1 MLHMQ
6 NRSFNF
12 WYFNV
17 YKKYYYCFIFYITL
31 CFVYSQVIKKKKLA
45 NTSSLATFQ
54 SKKESQI
61 DLETPISVRSNGRV
75 KLLLPCDVADRMWV
89 WAVSRSGGE
98 RKQTLHPL
106 TLCLTSVSITLPL
119 HPLCL
124 LHQWRSSAFCSVE
137 FPFNISRSTWK
148 QCLSLF
154 LLRNGRRKSFVC
166 NLTCKFSP
174 AAVRAAS

>member
-12 WYFNV
+12 WYFNL
-17 YKKYYYCFIFYITL
+17 YKYYILYICIF
-31 CFVYSQVIKKKKLA
+31 SGNKKKLVD
-45 NTSSLATFQ
+45 TSSLATFQ

-75 KLLLPCDVADRMWV
+75 KLLLPYDVADRMRV

-98 RKQTLHPL
+98 RKQTL
-106 TLCLTSVSITLPL
+106 PL

-124 LHQWRSSAFCSVE
+124 LHQWCSSTFCSVQ
-137 FPFNISRSTWK
+137 FPLNISRSTWK
-148 QCLSLF
+148 QCHSLF

-166 NLTCKFSP
+166 NLTFKFSP
-174 AAVRAAS
+174 VAVRVAS

>member
-12 WYFNV
+12 WYFNL
-17 YKKYYYCFIFYITL
+17 YKYYILYYIMLCIF
-31 CFVYSQVIKKKKLA
+31 SGNKKKLVD
-45 NTSSLATFQ
+45 TSSLATFQ

-75 KLLLPCDVADRMWV
+75 KLVDRMRV

-98 RKQTLHPL
+98 KKQ
-106 TLCLTSVSITLPL
+106 TLPL

-124 LHQWRSSAFCSVE
+124 LHQWCSSTFCSVQ
-137 FPFNISRSTWK
+137 FPLNISRSTWK
-148 QCLSLF
+148 QCHSLF

-166 NLTCKFSP
+166 NLTFKFSP
-174 AAVRAAS
+174 VAVRVAS

>member
-12 WYFNV
+12 WYFNL
-17 YKKYYYCFIFYITL
+17 YKYYILYYIMLCIF
-31 CFVYSQVIKKKKLA
+31 SGNKKKLVD
-45 NTSSLATFQ
+45 TSSLATFQ
-54 SKKESQI
+54 SKRESQI

-75 KLLLPCDVADRMWV
+75 KLVDRMRV

-98 RKQTLHPL
+98 KKQ
-106 TLCLTSVSITLPL
+106 TLPL

-124 LHQWRSSAFCSVE
+124 LHQWCSSTFCSVQ
-137 FPFNISRSTWK
+137 FPLNISRSTWK
-148 QCLSLF
+148 QCHSLF

-166 NLTCKFSP
+166 NLTFKFSP
-174 AAVRAAS
+174 VAVRVAS

>member
-12 WYFNV
+12 WYFNL
-17 YKKYYYCFIFYITL
+17 YKKYYYYFIFYIIL
-31 CFVYSQVIKKKKLA
+31 CFVYSQVIKKKLVD
-45 NTSSLATFQ
+45 TSSLATFQ
-54 SKKESQI
+54 SKRESQI

-75 KLLLPCDVADRMWV
+75 KLVDRMRV

-98 RKQTLHPL
+98 RKQTL
-106 TLCLTSVSITLPL
+106 PL

-124 LHQWRSSAFCSVE
+124 LHQWCSSTFCSVQ
-137 FPFNISRSTWK
+137 FPLNISRSTWK
-148 QCLSLF
+148 QCHSLF

-166 NLTCKFSP
+166 NLTFKFSP
-174 AAVRAAS
+174 VAVRVAS

>member
-12 WYFNV
+12 WYFNL
-17 YKKYYYCFIFYITL
+17 YKYYILYYIMLCIF
-31 CFVYSQVIKKKKLA
+31 SGNKKKLVD
-45 NTSSLATFQ
+45 TSSLATFQ
-54 SKKESQI
+54 SKRESQI

-75 KLLLPCDVADRMWV
+75 KLVDRMRV

-98 RKQTLHPL
+98 RKQTL
-106 TLCLTSVSITLPL
+106 PL

-124 LHQWRSSAFCSVE
+124 LHQWCSSTFCSVQ
-137 FPFNISRSTWK
+137 FPLNISRSTWK
-148 QCLSLF
+148 QCHSLF

-166 NLTCKFSP
+166 NLTFKFSP
-174 AAVRAAS
+174 VAVRVAS

>member
-12 WYFNV
+12 WYFNL
-17 YKKYYYCFIFYITL
+17 YKILLLFYILYYIML
-31 CFVYSQVIKKKKLA
+31 CIFSGNKKKLVD
-45 NTSSLATFQ
+45 TSSLATFQ
-54 SKKESQI
+54 SKRESQI

-75 KLLLPCDVADRMWV
+75 KLVDRMRV

-98 RKQTLHPL
+98 KKQ
-106 TLCLTSVSITLPL
+106 TLPL

-124 LHQWRSSAFCSVE
+124 LHQWCSSTFCSVQ
-137 FPFNISRSTWK
+137 FPLNISRSTWK
-148 QCLSLF
+148 QCHSLF

-166 NLTCKFSP
+166 NLTFKFSP
-174 AAVRAAS
+174 VAVRVAS

>member
-12 WYFNV
+12 WYFNL
-17 YKKYYYCFIFYITL
+17 YKYYILYYIMLCIF
-31 CFVYSQVIKKKKLA
+31 SGNKKKLVD
-45 NTSSLATFQ
+45 TSSLATFQ
-54 SKKESQI
+54 SKRESQI

-75 KLLLPCDVADRMWV
+75 KLLLPYDVADRMRV

-98 RKQTLHPL
+98 RKQTL
-106 TLCLTSVSITLPL
+106 PL

-124 LHQWRSSAFCSVE
+124 LHQWCSSTFCSVQ
-137 FPFNISRSTWK
+137 FPLNISRSTWK
-148 QCLSLF
+148 QCHSLF

-166 NLTCKFSP
+166 NLTFKFSP
-174 AAVRAAS
+174 VAVRVAS

>member
-12 WYFNV
+12 WYFNL
-17 YKKYYYCFIFYITL
+17 YKYYILYYIMLCIF
-31 CFVYSQVIKKKKLA
+31 SGNKKKLVD
-45 NTSSLATFQ
+45 TSSLATFQ
-54 SKKESQI
+54 SKRESQI

-75 KLLLPCDVADRMWV
+75 KLLLPYDVVDRMRV

-98 RKQTLHPL
+98 RKQTL
-106 TLCLTSVSITLPL
+106 PL

-124 LHQWRSSAFCSVE
+124 LHQWCSSTFCSVQ
-137 FPFNISRSTWK
+137 FPLNISRSTWK
-148 QCLSLF
+148 QCHSLF

-166 NLTCKFSP
+166 NLTFKFSP
-174 AAVRAAS
+174 VAVRVAS

>member
-12 WYFNV
+12 WYFNL
-17 YKKYYYCFIFYITL
+17 YKYYILYYIMLCIF
-31 CFVYSQVIKKKKLA
+31 SGNKKKLVD
-45 NTSSLATFQ
+45 TSSLATFQ

-75 KLLLPCDVADRMWV
+75 KLVDRMRV

-98 RKQTLHPL
+98 RKQTL
-106 TLCLTSVSITLPL
+106 PL

-124 LHQWRSSAFCSVE
+124 LHQWCSSTFCSVQ
-137 FPFNISRSTWK
+137 FPLNISRSTWK
-148 QCLSLF
+148 QCHSLF

-166 NLTCKFSP
+166 NLTFKFSP
-174 AAVRAAS
+174 VAVRVAS